1 MFDIMELEDE
11 ERNKLLNMS
20 DVEMADVARFCNRY
34 PNIELAY
41 DVLDKEGLQSGKPVN
56 IEVKLEREDEVSRGS
71 SALSM
76 MHSLLL
82 IHMVLT
88 TITLHNLL
96 ITFNFILAASFC
108 IISTSKFLHCTG

>member
-11 ERNKLLNMS
+11 ERNKLLAMT

-56 IEVKLEREDEVSRGS
+56 IEVKLEREDEVSREDE
-71 SALSM
+71 ALSM
-76 MHSLLL
+76 ILVT
-82 IHMVLT
+82 IVLYG
-88 TITLHNLL
+88 IDYNLL
-96 ITFNFILAASFC
+96 T
-108 IISTSKFLHCTG
+108 